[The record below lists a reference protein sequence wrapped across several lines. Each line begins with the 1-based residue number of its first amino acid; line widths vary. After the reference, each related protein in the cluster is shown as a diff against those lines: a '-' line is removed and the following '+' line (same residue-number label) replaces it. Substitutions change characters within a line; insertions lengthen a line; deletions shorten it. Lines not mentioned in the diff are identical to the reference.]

1 VPGVAMMTINSDE
14 DSLWEAL
21 RGLALIGEP
30 QDVPAIEPFANGTV
44 VESDRI
50 KQQATLT
57 VKAIQS
63 RAQQNPT

>member
-1 VPGVAMMTINSDE
+1 V
-14 DSLWEAL
+14 L
-21 RGLALIGEP
+21 
-30 QDVPAIEPFANGTV
+30 
-44 VESDRI
+44 ESERI